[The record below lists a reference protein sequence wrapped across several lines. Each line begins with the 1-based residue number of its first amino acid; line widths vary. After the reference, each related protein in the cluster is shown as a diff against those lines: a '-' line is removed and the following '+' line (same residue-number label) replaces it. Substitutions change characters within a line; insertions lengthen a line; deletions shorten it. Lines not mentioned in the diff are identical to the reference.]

1 MTIVGRV
8 RPLRRVLVVGIGNP
22 DRGDD
27 AVGPAVVQVLAERL
41 PDDVLMRTRSGNML
55 ALIDDWAG
63 FDAVVCI
70 DAAAPMGAP
79 GRIHRIDATTDTLP
93 RDMSCTSSH
102 AFGLAETIALART
115 LSRAPRDIVVFAVE
129 GRSFDGGAGMTADVA
144 AAVDPAA
151 DRVVAEVERLRRHD
165 ALDPTIDVHQADS
178 AISL

>member
-70 DAAAPMGAP
+70 DAA
-79 GRIHRIDATTDTLP
+79 H
-93 RDMSCTSSH
+93 
-102 AFGLAETIALART
+102 
-115 LSRAPRDIVVFAVE
+115 
-129 GRSFDGGAGMTADVA
+129 
-144 AAVDPAA
+144 
-151 DRVVAEVERLRRHD
+151 
-165 ALDPTIDVHQADS
+165 
-178 AISL
+178 